1 MVERFS
7 MLRPLLA
14 LALVLVGCSDTAESC
29 GFEGSTF
36 LLSFTRLNGDCP
48 VPDVALATPG
58 GTPPRECRESI
69 GYEEGCR
76 VKMSRACALANGDQ
90 VSFLYRLSP
99 SSRGF
104 EGSAQF
110 TLLSPAPNVS
120 CSSLYRANFVEQ

>member
-29 GFEGSTF
+29 GFEGSSF

-48 VPDVALATPG
+48 TPEVALATPG
-58 GTPPRECRESI
+58 GSPPRECRESI
-69 GYEEGCR
+69 KYEEGCK
-76 VKMSRACALANGDQ
+76 VQMSRGCALANGDQ
-90 VSFLYRLSP
+90 VTFLYRLAP

-110 TLLSPAPNVS
+110 TLLSPEPNVS
-120 CSSLYRANFVEQ
+120 CASLYLASFVEQ